1 MKEVYNFLT
10 NTIKLKE
17 NDVIITGVS
26 AGPDSMALLH
36 ILIELRDKINYQ
48 LIVAHVNHNVRE
60 ESKEEEVFLKNYCL
74 DNNVVFESM
83 TIKTYGDDNFHNEAR
98 NIRYNFYH
106 ELIKKYRA
114 NYLMTGHHG
123 DDLMETVLMRIVRG
137 STLKGYSGFEKI
149 VDMDGYKIVR
159 PLIFVTKEA
168 LEQFDKDNNIPYRID
183 KSNYKDKY
191 TRNRYRKYVLP
202 FLKKEDANVHEKFLH
217 FSEEL
222 ISCDKL
228 LTKLTKLE
236 MERIYKDGIID
247 IEEFKKTDLLIGK
260 RIIEYIF
267 SLIYQDELTD
277 INNKHVELVIELIN
291 SKKASASLSLPNNYL
306 FIKEYNN
313 AYFKKNIDDT
323 ISYDILLTDEVV
335 LPNGMILKMIDSSS
349 TDGND
354 ILRINSSDVSLPL
367 HVRTRCDGDKMTI
380 KNMKGSK
387 KVSDILINSKIP
399 VNKRNSWPIVVD
411 SENKII
417 WIPKVK
423 KSKYNRLKDE
433 KCDIIFK
440 CL

>member
-1 MKEVYNFLT
+1 MDLVYNFLI
-10 NTIKLKE
+10 NEIKLKK
-17 NDVIITGVS
+17 DDKIVIGVS

-36 ILIELRDKINYQ
+36 VLIDLRNKYNYQ
-48 LIVAHVNHNVRE
+48 LVVAHVNHNVRE
-60 ESKEEEVFLKNYCL
+60 ESKEEEEFLKKYCL
-74 DNNVVFESM
+74 DNNVIFESM
-83 TIKTYGDDNFHNEAR
+83 TIEKYSDDNFHNEAR

-159 PLIFVTKEA
+159 PLIFVTKEE
-168 LEQFDKDNNIPYRID
+168 LEIFDKENDIPYRID

-202 FLKKEDANVHEKFLH
+202 FLKKEELNVHEKFLH

-222 ISCDKL
+222 LSCDKL
-228 LTKLTKLE
+228 LNKLTKIE
-236 MERIYKDGIID
+236 MERVYKDGIID
-247 IEEFKKTDLLIGK
+247 INEYKKTDTVIGK

-267 SLIYQDELTD
+267 GCIYQDKLIE

-291 SKKASASLSLPNNYL
+291 SKKTSSSLSLPNGYL
-306 FIKEYNN
+306 FVKEYNN
-313 AYFKKNIDDT
+313 AYFKKDINNIS
-323 ISYDILLTDEVV
+323 SYDILLTDEVL
-335 LPNGMILKMIDSSS
+335 LPNGMTLKRIDFSS

-387 KVSDILINSKIP
+387 KISDILINSKIP
-399 VNKRNSWPIVVD
+399 LYKRDSWPIVVD
-411 SENKII
+411 SNNTII

-423 KSKYNRLKDE
+423 KSKYNRIK
-433 KCDIIFK
+433 
-440 CL
+440 